1 MSDINEMNVGPR
13 WYVAHTYSGYENK
26 VKANLEKIIENRGLG
41 HLIFD
46 VRIPVETVI
55 EKNGDTEKQVEVKLF
70 PCYVYV
76 KMVMNEESWHAVR
89 NITGVTGFVGP
100 GSRPTPLSDDEV
112 GALSIEQIQ
121 QVKLSYSVG
130 DMVDVIGGL
139 FQGYNGTVQAVSEDL
154 KNVTVLVKR
163 GNRDMA
169 VELDANDVKLN
180 MAKN

>member
-46 VRIPVETVI
+46 IRIPVETVI
-55 EKNGDTEKQVEVKLF
+55 EKNGDTEKEVENKLF

-89 NITGVTGFVGP
+89 NIPGVTVAYTNTLNVYDVLNCGKLVIAE
-100 GSRPTPLSDDEV
+100 DAVKKIEEV
-112 GALSIEQIQ
+112 YA
-121 QVKLSYSVG
+121 
-130 DMVDVIGGL
+130 
-139 FQGYNGTVQAVSEDL
+139 
-154 KNVTVLVKR
+154 
-163 GNRDMA
+163 
-169 VELDANDVKLN
+169 
-180 MAKN
+180 